1 MNIMAVHR
9 NMINIKMANIHQNI
23 LNIPTNIQT
32 TPNILNMM
40 SIHNYTKTSIK
51 TVNKSKISN

>member
-1 MNIMAVHR
+1 MAVHR